1 MATRAIQIHH
11 APHPRPFMD
20 LSVLEDYCDD
30 FVPYSH
36 LEPNEDISS
45 IDTEP
50 STKEN
55 KIERRVK
62 RVFTEL
68 SPI

>member
-1 MATRAIQIHH
+1 
-11 APHPRPFMD
+11 MD